1 MQSDICTIR
10 KPENAAGIWLLEIEI
25 VLTINAVLPHT
36 VQTTRILTHCSMDN
50 NIIRAFLVNHFL
62 IFPHHLSEDHPFN

>member
-36 VQTTRILTHCSMDN
+36 VQTTRILTHCSMDRM
-50 NIIRAFLVNHFL
+50 IFLFIGTIFFLLIPAFF
-62 IFPHHLSEDHPFN
+62 IFYVFS